1 MKFIGINLR
10 DNEGIAWVN
19 IQYITM
25 IRSKAFRNNIT
36 GSQVTILGGGINT
49 TCTLETNES
58 EESILHRIF
67 DLNTDI

>member
-10 DNEGIAWVN
+10 DNEGITWVN
-19 IQYITM
+19 IKYITT
-25 IRSKAFRNNIT
+25 IRTRTYQNDIT
-36 GSQVTILGGGINT
+36 GSQVTVLGGGINT
-49 TCTLETNES
+49 THTLETNES